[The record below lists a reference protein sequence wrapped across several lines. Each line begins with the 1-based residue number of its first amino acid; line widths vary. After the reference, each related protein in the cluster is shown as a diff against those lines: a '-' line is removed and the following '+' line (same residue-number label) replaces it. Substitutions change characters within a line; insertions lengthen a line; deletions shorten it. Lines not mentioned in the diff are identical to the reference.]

1 MKKSKRLQGS
11 DIILNLKKIQIGP
24 RDTYSSSTCGG
35 GTFFCFG
42 NTKYGW
48 VEDPD
53 LTGTIRVLK
62 AEKKK
67 GYYLFKIRFK
77 KEKEDEYE

>member
-1 MKKSKRLQGS
+1 MKKYKYLQGN
-11 DIILNLKKIQIGP
+11 DIILNLKKIRIGP
-24 RDTYSSSTCGG
+24 IDAHSSSTCGG
-35 GTFFCFG
+35 GAFFCFD
-42 NTKYGW
+42 NTKHGR